1 MEQMNLSKP
10 DRNPEDC
17 IKNVG
22 EFHDEPSVG
31 EIFTTWYARNR
42 DVYENRMAGLPNET
56 RINMLLRKFSRSDH
70 DLYLVYPLPLSP
82 KDLTFE
88 ETIEKRE
95 KGLRSPCY
103 AGISL
108 KLSLLD
114 KNPDIK
120 LHHLLDAYNNFRS
133 LITDSNMI
141 ESNETRARQIKKR
154 ETDRSTEN
162 KPSS

>member
-31 EIFTTWYARNR
+31 EIFTTC
-42 DVYENRMAGLPNET
+42 
-56 RINMLLRKFSRSDH
+56 RSDH

-95 KGLRSPCY
+95 KVFDDNRHFICLNLAIHEGKDIHKYEIVGLRSPCY